1 MQYSADF
8 IALGTYRA
16 DVRAAEHE
24 LGMRMGADER
34 TAGDARAS
42 SAGAPRRRR
51 SHHRAPRLALLR

>member
-16 DVRAAEHE
+16 DVRAGEHE
-24 LGMRMGADER
+24 LGLRMSADER
-34 TAGDARAS
+34 TADDAGAS
-42 SAGAPRRRR
+42 SVVVPRRRR